1 MQKKRIMVI
10 EADDERLK
18 QTNFL
23 LHLTDYESRNITD
36 IREAVNWAR
45 LSHQTGEAALCLL
58 INSVNSLEEC
68 VTLLH
73 ELSYLT
79 FPLPVVMVRR
89 GQWDGSVPTARF
101 PTLRIL
107 CCPPATINAAL
118 SAIDQGQLRRSSAV
132 PQVRAENGL
141 NHRENCLRSRSRSCL
156 WPQEKGD
163 N

>member
-1 MQKKRIMVI
+1 MQTKQIMVV
-10 EADDERLK
+10 ETDDERLK

-23 LHLTDYESRNITD
+23 LRLTGHENRTIAN

-45 LSHQTGEAALCLL
+45 VCHQSGEAVLCLL
-58 INSVNSLEEC
+58 INSVSSREEC
-68 VTLLH
+68 ITLLH

-79 FPLPVVMVRR
+79 FPLPVIMVRR

-118 SAIDQGQLRRSSAV
+118 TAIDQSQLRPRHTTL
-132 PQVRAENGL
+132 QVLA
-141 NHRENCLRSRSRSCL
+141 
-156 WPQEKGD
+156 
-163 N
+163 